1 MNTFLRWL
9 AFNSVGA
16 MGTGVQLVTL
26 VTLAEVAGLHYLV
39 ATGLAVE
46 AAILHNFVWH
56 ERWTWGDRV
65 GSRQGRWGRLVRFNL
80 VSGGVAI
87 AGQMVFTTLF
97 ATEFGLH
104 YMVANLLAIASCSL
118 INFVANDRLVFRN
131 LTAAPTVE
139 TTLPWSSDD

>member
-1 MNTFLRWL
+1 MNILLRWL
-9 AFNSVGA
+9 AFNSVGV
-16 MGTGVQLVTL
+16 MGAGVQLITL
-26 VTLAEVAGLHYLV
+26 ATLAEGAGLHYLV

-65 GSRQGRWGRLVRFNL
+65 GSRQGRWGRLARFNL

-87 AGQMVFTTLF
+87 AGQTAFTALF
-97 ATEFGLH
+97 ATAFGLH

-118 INFVANDRLVFRN
+118 INFVANDRLVFRD
-131 LTAAPTVE
+131 LTAAPTLE
-139 TTLPWSSDD
+139 TTLSYSSDD